1 MPLSQLIVG
10 TIRFRI
16 SDVWSWTDSKQLA
29 STLLWKLQW
38 RLWKNAPSVEILLPP
53 LQGAWSV
60 STRCKAGRAGGTPT
74 ITQGANL
81 LWWISR
87 FQNCWIYSLWFQ
99 IACYMVPLSDDNGA
113 WWTGLNQLYPK
124 SLQTKV
130 RGSLLA
136 TWWNVWL
143 ERNRR
148 IFQSISSDENCIAR
162 IVQQELDLRRS
173 AFQPP

>member
-1 MPLSQLIVG
+1 LCGEAFEDTNHIFNECSFFRKVWLSICHWQNI
-10 TIRFRI
+10 
-16 SDVWSWTDSKQLA
+16 
-29 STLLWKLQW
+29 
-38 RLWKNAPSVEILLPP
+38 P
-53 LQGAWSV
+53 GA
-60 STRCKAGRAGGTPT
+60 
-74 ITQGANL
+74 Q
-81 LWWISR
+81 
-87 FQNCWIYSLWFQ
+87 
-99 IACYMVPLSDDNGA
+99 LSDDNGA

-162 IVQQELDLRRS
+162 IGQEELDLRRS